1 MESVKKLRLGDKAIP
16 IIIAL
21 VAVVIVGIAAA
32 VIHKKQDKVET
43 QRTARVV
50 EVNGP
55 CSILREGATI
65 NAIADMPI
73 YSGDTF
79 FSGVNASARIM
90 VDDDKFLYLDAATRI
105 NFTASGTPD
114 DTHTMIYVETGSLL
128 TEVKEKLAE
137 GETFDIVTPNT
148 CTAIHGTIPMVT
160 VAKNWEGK
168 TTTTI
173 GFAEGEGEITVFERA
188 ASGAIRSTNL
198 NMGAHEGAS
207 FTTEESATLTAQ
219 DAQSLS
225 ETGKTAGGKSAENTT
240 LDDLQTVSGEA
251 VFESSFLDNS
261 QAATQRNTQDY
272 VNNNNL
278 DSGSAVY
285 QQENLAT
292 VQANEIIDEFRSGEA
307 MLPVTVVLASSSPEP
322 VADAAPQAS
331 TQPATEPSQ
340 EPATLP
346 SQDPSPV
353 PDPVPAPSAA
363 PAPVT
368 TANNIIYVNGVPL
381 TVEEQIQA
389 IEAAQRE
396 VQAILAQQAAEQQ
409 AAQPSESQAPASNE
423 DTKPAEQPASN
434 PEPEPQETPAAT
446 PSVTPATT
454 PASTPDASPSTAE
467 TPQES
472 PADTPS
478 PSSSSATTPQ
488 TSPSEETT
496 SIHDE
501 EDDRPS
507 PVYVGRPISAN
518 GPDMPDLSDLFNP
531 SPSTS
536 TGPAQDPSPAPERVG
551 CDVDTEEIIYRS
563 GSGYYTRNDD
573 GHYEQWYGYYYP
585 DNP

>member
-173 GFAEGEGEITVFERA
+173 GFAEGEGEITVFERD
-188 ASGAIRSTNL
+188 ASGAVRSTNL
-198 NMGAHEGAS
+198 TMGAHEGAS

-225 ETGKTAGGKSAENTT
+225 ETGKTSGGKTAENTT
-240 LDDLQTVSGEA
+240 LDSLQTVSGEA
-251 VFESSFLDNS
+251 VFENSFLDNS

-278 DSGSAVY
+278 DSGSAGY

-292 VQANEIIDEFRSGEA
+292 VQANGIIDEFRSGEA
-307 MLPVTVVLASSSPEP
+307 LLPVTVVLASSSPEP
-322 VADAAPQAS
+322 VADATPQAS
-331 TQPATEPSQ
+331 TQPTTEPSQ

-389 IEAAQRE
+389 IEAAERE

-454 PASTPDASPSTAE
+454 PASTPSPSQSTGATPKESPSTSPSSSTAT
-467 TPQES
+467 TPD
-472 PADTPS
+472 AS
-478 PSSSSATTPQ
+478 PSSSSSDEVPIEEDESPSPSGVYVEPRAANGGSSGPHTPSSPASS
-488 TSPSEETT
+488 TDPSEEP
-496 SIHDE
+496 IGYV
-501 EDDRPS
+501 DDPDYPEYREYSVYRIDGQNFIYIEGVLS
-507 PVYVGRPISAN
+507 PYDG
-518 GPDMPDLSDLFNP
+518 
-531 SPSTS
+531 
-536 TGPAQDPSPAPERVG
+536 
-551 CDVDTEEIIYRS
+551 DVTLH
-563 GSGYYTRNDD
+563 GT
-573 GHYEQWYGYYYP
+573 
-585 DNP
+585 

>member
-173 GFAEGEGEITVFERA
+173 GFAEGEGEITVFERD
-188 ASGAIRSTNL
+188 ASGAVRSTNL
-198 NMGAHEGAS
+198 TMGAHEGAS

-225 ETGKTAGGKSAENTT
+225 ETGKTAGGKTAENTT
-240 LDDLQTVSGEA
+240 LDSLQTVSGEA
-251 VFESSFLDNS
+251 VFENSFLDNS

-278 DSGSAVY
+278 DSGSAGY

-292 VQANEIIDEFRSGEA
+292 VQANGIIDEFRSGEA
-307 MLPVTVVLASSSPEP
+307 LLPVTVVLASSSPEP

-331 TQPATEPSQ
+331 TQPTTEPSQ

-363 PAPVT
+363 HAPVT

-389 IEAAQRE
+389 IEAAERE

-454 PASTPDASPSTAE
+454 PASTPSPSQSTGA
-467 TPQES
+467 TPKES
-472 PADTPS
+472 PATSPSSSTATTPDAS
-478 PSSSSATTPQ
+478 PSSSSSDEVP
-488 TSPSEETT
+488 
-496 SIHDE
+496 IE
-501 EDDRPS
+501 EDES
-507 PVYVGRPISAN
+507 
-518 GPDMPDLSDLFNP
+518 P
-531 SPSTS
+531 SPS
-536 TGPAQDPSPAPERVG
+536 GVYVEPRAANG
-551 CDVDTEEIIYRS
+551 
-563 GSGYYTRNDD
+563 GSGYAPHSPSPSGSTEEPVGYVSDETSPYMEEHVYLID
-573 GHYEQWYGYYYP
+573 GHYCILIDGEYRTYEGDVTLYTTP
-585 DNP
+585 